1 MEYYIGK
8 TIKQLRIDRKWSQK
22 DLAKRINKS
31 ISTISGYESDAHP
44 VPLDVLVTIAQLY
57 DVTLDEL
64 VGAEK
69 SESLSL
75 KGMTDQQIDL
85 MKAIRKEF
93 LFPTGRGKDL
103 SEGQMKN
110 HTRCNKSVHG
120 VRCVFLLTCIKIEP
134 RFKV

>member
-31 ISTISGYESDAHP
+31 ISTISGYESDAYP

-64 VGAEK
+64 VVAEK

-103 SEGQMKN
+103 SEGQMKII
-110 HTRCNKSVHG
+110 HDVIK
-120 VRCVFLLTCIKIEP
+120 VFMG
-134 RFKV
+134 